1 MKILKEEWTENDAV
15 LILHTEGS
23 DGVQVGPEAFRRRTW
38 HVHDDNG
45 VKVREESGALWTVGE
60 PKGLLRKDAL
70 ARHAMAHSARQ
81 DINDQAIEPVAPP
94 IKEET
99 VVPSEATLKL
109 EAMLEESRTGVRGMP
124 RPVRAR
130 RAKA

>member
-45 VKVREESGALWTVGE
+45 VKVREESGALWVVGE

-81 DINDQAIEPVAPP
+81 NMNDQAIEPVSLP

-109 EAMLEESRTGVRGMP
+109 ETMLEESRTGIRGMP

>member
-1 MKILKEEWTENDAV
+1 MKILKEEWAEDGAV

-38 HVHDDNG
+38 HVHDENG

-81 DINDQAIEPVAPP
+81 DMNDQAIEPVGPP
-94 IKEET
+94 IKEEP
-99 VVPSEATLKL
+99 VVPGEASIKL
-109 EAMLEESRTGVRGMP
+109 GAVLEESRTSGTSAKRAVR
-124 RPVRAR
+124 VRRNYA
-130 RAKA
+130 